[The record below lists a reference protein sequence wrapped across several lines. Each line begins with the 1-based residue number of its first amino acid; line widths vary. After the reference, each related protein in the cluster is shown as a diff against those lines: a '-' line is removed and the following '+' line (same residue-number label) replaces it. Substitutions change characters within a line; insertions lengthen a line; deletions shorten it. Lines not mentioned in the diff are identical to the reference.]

1 MFFNSTDFSILNFE
15 VYMLNVSDLNA
26 AALPEWQFF
35 YDFRS
40 AYKVNSLRPSELH
53 RLANRMTTAE
63 GQQDFLDY
71 AFRFT
76 AGYPDKLS
84 LHALRCHML
93 WLLNS
98 EFEHCLKHKTNSFE
112 SIEVKHLVWY
122 LSVATIFLACFAVVA
137 VYVVVAFSSKTQN
150 SAVMP

>member
-1 MFFNSTDFSILNFE
+1 
-15 VYMLNVSDLNA
+15 
-26 AALPEWQFF
+26 
-35 YDFRS
+35 
-40 AYKVNSLRPSELH
+40 
-53 RLANRMTTAE
+53 
-63 GQQDFLDY
+63 
-71 AFRFT
+71 
-76 AGYPDKLS
+76 
-84 LHALRCHML
+84 ML

-112 SIEVKHLVWY
+112 SIGLPSLFFFPFRLFVCLLFVLAYAFLINCVEVKHLVWY